1 MMIKH
6 LVKRFT
12 VVALLIAFGL
22 SGAYAQ
28 SQPIRN
34 VIFMIGDG
42 MGFAHV
48 QAAKD
53 RCQGTFN
60 MYRATYTGMVTTHSA
75 NNRVTD
81 SAAGGT
87 AYSTGHKTKN
97 GYIACDTTGK
107 ALPTILELAVAK
119 GYAAGV
125 VVTSRVTHATPA
137 CFVAHNADRAKEQ
150 DIALDFLNS
159 NIDVFLGSGKDM
171 FYKRDDKRNLLDEL
185 QAKGYQNVF
194 TRSELAKVKKGRV
207 AGLLSESTF
216 KGMVE
221 GRGDILPFMTKKGL
235 ELLKANSSK
244 GFFVMVEGS
253 QIDWSAHGNSG
264 RDVVAEVLDF
274 DKAVKEA
281 FDFADKN
288 PGTLVVITA
297 DHETGGMTLP
307 YTEENE
313 YLFSTGNHSGAMVP
327 LFAYGTGAENFKGV
341 MDNTDVHKILKRI
354 WGL

>member
-1 MMIKH
+1 MLLLVIGLAGANAQNHSIK
-6 LVKRFT
+6 
-12 VVALLIAFGL
+12 
-22 SGAYAQ
+22 
-28 SQPIRN
+28 N

-42 MGFAHV
+42 MGFSHV
-48 QAAKD
+48 QAARDKN
-53 RCQGTFN
+53 QAPLN

-75 NNRVTD
+75 SSKVTD

-87 AYSTGHKTKN
+87 AYSTGQKTKN
-97 GYIACDTTGK
+97 GFIACDTTGK
-107 ALPTILELAVAK
+107 PIPTILELAANK
-119 GYAAGV
+119 GYATGV
-125 VVTSRVTHATPA
+125 IVTSRVTHATPA

-150 DIALDFLNS
+150 DIAIDFLNS
-159 NIDVFLGSGKDM
+159 KIDIFLGSGKDM
-171 FYKRDDKRNLLDEL
+171 FYKREDKRNLLDEL
-185 QAKGYQNVF
+185 TAKGFQNVY
-194 TRSELAKVKKGRV
+194 TRSELAKIKKGKV
-207 AGLLSESTF
+207 AGLFAESTF

-235 ELLKANSSK
+235 EILKSNNSK

-264 RDVVAEVLDF
+264 RDVIAEVLDF

-288 PGTLVVITA
+288 PGTLVIITA

-307 YTEENE
+307 YSEEND

-327 LFAYGTGAENFKGV
+327 LFAYGEGAENFRGV
-341 MDNTDVHKILKRI
+341 LDNTDVNKILRKI